1 MGFKEGV
8 IVKAKTKLISVKAE
22 RSDEGKATTVIHGRH
37 ADGLNLVA
45 EMDSSEEIG
54 NMFYRQ
60 GHQNVQVSWR

>member
-1 MGFKEGV
+1 MDFREGI
-8 IVKAKTKLISVKAE
+8 IVKAKTKLISVKAK
-22 RSDEGKATTVIHGRH
+22 RADEGKATTVVHCRR